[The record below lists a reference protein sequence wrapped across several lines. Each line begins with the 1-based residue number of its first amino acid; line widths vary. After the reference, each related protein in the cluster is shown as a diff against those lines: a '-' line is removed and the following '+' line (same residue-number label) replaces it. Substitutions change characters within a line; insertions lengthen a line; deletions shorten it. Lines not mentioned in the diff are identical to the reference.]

1 MRQTCAESTVAD
13 LGGFKVFTEK
23 PPFEID
29 FNLVGLNILIEQ
41 SDRDSLIEQ
50 SGRNALITE
59 VLLEILAMCEKEER
73 STKVDDFFFGLQL
86 KLGQRFCQ
94 TKAETPFKKSWIR
107 HQSNMNNTAEKQ
119 EREFSASQK

>member
-1 MRQTCAESTVAD
+1 MCRKHS
-13 LGGFKVFTEK
+13 GGFRGFQGFHGK

-59 VLLEILAMCEKEER
+59 VLLEIIAMCEKEER
-73 STKVDDFFFGLQL
+73 SIKVDDLFFWSST
-86 KLGQRFCQ
+86 Q
-94 TKAETPFKKSWIR
+94 TGPAFLS
-107 HQSNMNNTAEKQ
+107 S
-119 EREFSASQK
+119 